1 MRNSMASAETAGQPP
16 LKLTVNG
23 ETMELG
29 GVRTVAD
36 LLRALDMDPE
46 GGGRR
51 VAVAVNSQVVP
62 RTEQPA
68 LVLAPGDR
76 VEIIQAV
83 GGG

>member
-1 MRNSMASAETAGQPP
+1 MASAETAGQPP

-23 ETMELG
+23 ETMELR

-36 LLRALDMDPE
+36 LLRTLAMDPE
-46 GGGRR
+46 GVGHR

-62 RTEQPA
+62 RTEQPV

-76 VEIIQAV
+76 VEIIRAV

>member
-1 MRNSMASAETAGQPP
+1 MPSAETAGQPP

-36 LLRALDMDPE
+36 LLRAIDMDPE

-62 RTEQPA
+62 RAEQPE

-76 VEIIQAV
+76 VEIIRAV